1 MKVDYHL
8 ITETPGQK
16 ASQEQLVRLYHR
28 YHFAFDYAASKNVLE
43 VACGSG
49 IGLGYLASKANQ
61 VIGGDIDEKNMSIAV
76 KLYKEIKNIE
86 ILFLDAHNLNFPDGS
101 FDVVLLFEAIYYLKD
116 TERFF
121 KEAFRVLRPHGVLI
135 ICTVNKDWVEF
146 HPSPFTYRY
155 YSVPE
160 LNTLLKRHFNSLE
173 FYGAFST
180 ASKGVIGKTVSL
192 LKRIATRFNLIP
204 GSLAAR
210 AYLKRIFIGP
220 LHPLPPQIKEGMCEY
235 IPPVKIASDKQTV
248 DYKII
253 YAVAK
258 KR

>member
-1 MKVDYHL
+1 MSVNYHS
-8 ITETPGQK
+8 ITESPGLK
-16 ASQEQLVRLYHR
+16 ASKEQLERLYHR
-28 YHFAFDYAASKNVLE
+28 YYFARNYAEGKDVLE

-49 IGLGYLASKANQ
+49 IGLGFLARKTKI
-61 VIGGDIDEKNMSIAV
+61 VIAGDIDRRNVSIATD
-76 KLYKEIKNIE
+76 LYRGGNIKIE
-86 ILFLDAHNLNFPDGS
+86 EMDAHNLNFPDGS
-101 FDVVLLFEAIYYLKD
+101 FDVVLLFEAIYYLTN

-121 KEAFRVLRPHGVLI
+121 KEAFRVLRPDGVLI
-135 ICTVNKDWVEF
+135 ICTVNKDWADF
-146 HPSPFTYRY
+146 HPSPFAYQY

-160 LNTLLKRHFNSLE
+160 LNALLKRYFTSVE
-173 FYGAFST
+173 FYGAFPTVSNGIIEK
-180 ASKGVIGKTVSL
+180 AVSL

-220 LHPLPPQIKEGMCEY
+220 LQPLPQQIQEGMCEY
-235 IPPVKIASDKQTV
+235 VPPTKIAPDKQIA